1 MGLVSLPVFCMAS
14 SGLATCWPVVA
25 QRMLGHLSRAQGDVS
40 VPLCSGARGISYGKL
55 EDAQHFHAGLYK
67 RGMKHG
73 LRGGRGLLVQQR
85 NAERGLPSGAGVR
98 LQCISHKPGG
108 GGEGRGTGPPGM

>member
-1 MGLVSLPVFCMAS
+1 MPKSA
-14 SGLATCWPVVA
+14 LATHWPVVA
-25 QRMLGHLSRAQGDVS
+25 QRVLGHLSRAQRGVCI
-40 VPLCSGARGISYGKL
+40 PLCSGAQGISYGKL
-55 EDAQHFHAGLYK
+55 EDARHFHAGLYK

-98 LQCISHKPGG
+98 LQCISHKPSG